1 LGEIIVAGFDPLGR
15 VPELEEDM
23 AQRIPLRKIVIAG
36 ALGAVAIVLGA
47 TRLGFIPWILGPG
60 FELTIMAVPVIIGA
74 ILEGPMV
81 GAAVGLLFGVFSM
94 IQDTSGLFKNPLTAI
109 LPRMLVGVVAWLAYL
124 PFKAKLVRVGSAVA
138 GVAGSLTNTV
148 LVLGALTILYPKSV
162 PFGLAVKVAMINGF
176 MEAAIAA
183 VLCLAVVGV
192 WKGVESRSGKA
203 RLAKDEGK

>member
-1 LGEIIVAGFDPLGR
+1 
-15 VPELEEDM
+15 M

-47 TRLGFIPWILGPG
+47 TRLGFIPWLLGPG

-81 GAAVGLLFGVFSM
+81 GAAVGLIFGVFSM
-94 IQDTSGLFKNPLTAI
+94 IQDTSGLFKNPLTAV
-109 LPRMLVGVVAWLAYL
+109 LPRMLVGVVAWLAFF
-124 PFKAKLVRVGSAVA
+124 PFSKRLVRLGSAVA

-148 LVLGALTILYPKSV
+148 LVLGALTLFYPKSV
-162 PFGLAVKVAMINGF
+162 PFSLALKVGLVNGF

-183 VLCLAVVGV
+183 VLSLAVIGI
-192 WKGVESRSGKA
+192 WKGIESRSGKA
-203 RLAKDEGK
+203 RLAKEE

>member
-1 LGEIIVAGFDPLGR
+1 
-15 VPELEEDM
+15 M

-74 ILEGPMV
+74 VLEGPAV
-81 GAAVGLLFGVFSM
+81 GASIGLIFGVFSM

-109 LPRMLVGVVAWLAYL
+109 LPRMLVGVIAWLAFY
-124 PFKAKLVRVGSAVA
+124 PFKGRLVRFGSAVA

-148 LVLGALTILYPKSV
+148 LVLGTLTIFYPKSV
-162 PFGLAVKVAMINGF
+162 PFSLALKVSLINGF

-183 VLCLAVVGV
+183 ILTVAVISL
-192 WKGVESRSGKA
+192 WKGIESRSGKA
-203 RLAKDEGK
+203 KLSKEE